1 MNRLLTSKRAQKAVA
16 FALAGSLAASPL
28 IAPMAAYAQPSGSL
42 EQQLNAAVA
51 DLNDLANALAQ
62 TEAELGKTNYELD
75 QTKAQIA
82 DLENQISENEVKLV
96 DAKGRLAMVI
106 QESYKEGG
114 EAGLIDLILS
124 SESIENLVSRIYY
137 ANKVAEKKHNAI
149 NEVNDIQTNLK
160 NDKVILEDQQREQEE
175 LLASQQEQAAAMQQ
189 AAQKQA
195 SYVSSLSNEVM
206 QAMAA
211 QRAVTTE
218 SSMQAAQN
226 VIASEGEQ
234 VQVTINDDGTAV
246 TSTGEVLDLG
256 DAAADVTPGTTV
268 SVPAAVTSSGG
279 GSTSAALA
287 AVNAA
292 LAQVGKSYGHDN
304 NGTNWDC
311 NGLTNYA
318 WAQAGV
324 EIPYASGHYS
334 YGQYQYMQGSSGWT
348 SSASDLNAGDL
359 VFYSQ
364 DGGDTIYHVAMY
376 IGDGQIVHSV
386 DYSQGV
392 QVTDLNYVKGFVG
405 GGTPS

>member
-16 FALAGSLAASPL
+16 FALAGSLATSSL
-28 IAPMAAYAQPSGSL
+28 IAPVAAFAQPSGSL

-51 DLNDLANALAQ
+51 DLNELANALAQ

-75 QTKAQIA
+75 MTKAQIA
-82 DLENQISENEVKLV
+82 GLEGQISENEDKLV
-96 DAKGRLAMVI
+96 VAKGRLATVI
-106 QESYKEGG
+106 EESYKEGG

-137 ANKVAEKKHNAI
+137 ANKVAEKKHAAI
-149 NEVNDIQTNLK
+149 NEVNDLQTNLK
-160 NDKVILEDQQREQEE
+160 NDKAILEDQQREQEE
-175 LLASQQEQAAAMQQ
+175 LLAAQQEKAAAMEQAAY
-189 AAQKQA
+189 KQA
-195 SYVSSLSNEVM
+195 NYVNSLSAEVT

-234 VQVTINDDGTAV
+234 VQVTVNDDGTAV

-256 DAAADVTPGTTV
+256 EAAATVAPGTTV
-268 SVPAAVTSSGG
+268 SVPAAVTSAGG
-279 GSTSAALA
+279 GSASAALA

-334 YGQYQYMQGSSGWT
+334 YGQYQYMQGSAGWT
-348 SSASDLNAGDL
+348 NSASDLNAGDL